1 MPNDELKGNASS
13 LKPIEFEAP
22 ESKADQPSAAPSINA
37 VGRSAILAP
46 SSGAWW
52 QSQFNLMLLVFGLL
66 ALAAL
71 LFVWLTPAPSGTIVS
86 SRVNEDGQVEVTQ
99 SQASSTEQE
108 TPFSEA
114 QREQA
119 RQDSQEIL
127 SELLDAKKD
136 LEAKQANE
144 WAEPEFDQALQQAEL
159 GDAFYQNREYAQAI
173 KQYQASLAAL
183 DSIFELMPAELA
195 RRTSLGYAAIKEGKA
210 ELARKHFESAMLLD
224 RNYVPALQGLD
235 RVETLNEVLS
245 LISSARVDEE
255 AFLASDSLDDI
266 ETSRLKYENAVELD
280 AKFLSATEGL
290 ARVTELKGD
299 KQYRMAMSQG
309 FNALFA
315 NRYSQARAGFNQAL
329 EIKPNDKTA
338 NSALRQALASD
349 TRSSLASLLSGA
361 KRFEAQE
368 QWSSALSN
376 YQTVLQ
382 RDRNQV
388 TAKIGQIRS
397 RARLDLENRLKAA
410 MSDPLTL
417 SKSTARESAQAVL
430 AEAQA
435 IKMKGPRLSQQIA
448 SLDSTLK
455 QADATIRVSLMSD
468 SLTEVSL
475 KKEGAKRIQL
485 GRFNEKKLALKP
497 GRYTLV
503 GTRLG
508 FQDQRQELELSVSK
522 GGEQTFAIA
531 CSDPIADAG

>member
-99 SQASSTEQE
+99 SETSSTEQE

-127 SELLDAKKD
+127 SELLNAKKD

-159 GDAFYQNREYAQAI
+159 GDTFYQNREYAQAI

-195 RRTSLGYAAIKEGKA
+195 RRTSLGYTAIKEGKA

-255 AFLASDSLDDI
+255 AFLVSDSLDDI
-266 ETSRLKYENAVELD
+266 ETSLLKYENAVELD

-290 ARVTELKGD
+290 ARVTELKAD

-435 IKMKGPRLSQQIA
+435 IKKKGPRLSQQIA

>member
-1 MPNDELKGNASS
+1 MSNDELKGNASS
-13 LKPIEFEAP
+13 LKPIEFETP
-22 ESKADQPSAAPSINA
+22 ELKADQPAAAPSINA

-66 ALAAL
+66 ALASI
-71 LFVWLTPAPSGTIVS
+71 LFVWLTPAPTGTIVS

-99 SQASSTEQE
+99 SETSSTEQE
-108 TPFSEA
+108 SPFSEA

-119 RQDSQEIL
+119 RQDSQEVL
-127 SELLDAKKD
+127 SELLEAKKD

-144 WAEPEFDQALQQAEL
+144 WAKPEFDQALQQAEL
-159 GDAFYQNREYAQAI
+159 GDASYQNREYAQAI
-173 KQYQASLAAL
+173 KQYQTSLASLE
-183 DSIFELMPAELA
+183 SIFELMPAELA
-195 RRTSLGYAAIKEGKA
+195 RRTSLGYTAIEEGKA
-210 ELARKHFESAMLLD
+210 ELARTHFESAMLLD

-235 RVETLNEVLS
+235 RVETLNEVLN
-245 LISSARVDEE
+245 LVSSARVDEE
-255 AFLASDSLDDI
+255 TFLESDSADDI
-266 ETSRLKYENAVELD
+266 EASRLKYANAVELD

-290 ARVTELKGD
+290 ERATQLKAD
-299 KQYRMAMSQG
+299 KQYRVAMSQG

-315 NRYSQARAGFNQAL
+315 NRYSQARAGFNRAL

-338 NSALRQALASD
+338 SSALRQALASD
-349 TRSSLASLLSGA
+349 TRSSLSSLLSGA

-397 RARLDLENRLKAA
+397 SARLDLENRLKAA
-410 MSDPLTL
+410 MADPLTL
-417 SKSTARESAQAVL
+417 SKSTAREAAQAVL

-435 IKMKGPRLSQQIA
+435 IKQKGARLNQQIA
-448 SLDSTLK
+448 SLESTLK
-455 QADATIRVSLMSD
+455 RADATIRVSFMSD

-475 KKEGAKRIQL
+475 KKEGAKRIRL

-497 GRYTLV
+497 GRYTLI

-508 FQDQRQELELSVSK
+508 FQDQRQELELSVAK